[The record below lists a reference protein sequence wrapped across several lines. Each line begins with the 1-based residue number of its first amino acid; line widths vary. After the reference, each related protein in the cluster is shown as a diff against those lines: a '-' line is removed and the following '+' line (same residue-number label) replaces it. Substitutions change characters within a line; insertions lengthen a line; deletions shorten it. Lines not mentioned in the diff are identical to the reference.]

1 MEVRDLARVY
11 LPWAIAIP
19 LAGVWS
25 FQLDGIFI
33 GATRTREMR
42 NGMVLALAVYLA
54 AGYALLDLWGQRR
67 PVAGALRLPDS
78 PGGDPAFLA
87 AAHRRVL
94 RNGRKTV
101 LKLP

>member
-1 MEVRDLARVY
+1 MRGTARAY

-42 NGMVLALAVYLA
+42 NGMALALAVYLA
-54 AGYALLDLWGQRR
+54 AGHVLLDLWGNDGLWLSLYVFLLARAAVLLLWLPRIAASFETAVSGRR
-67 PVAGALRLPDS
+67 
-78 PGGDPAFLA
+78 
-87 AAHRRVL
+87 
-94 RNGRKTV
+94 
-101 LKLP
+101 